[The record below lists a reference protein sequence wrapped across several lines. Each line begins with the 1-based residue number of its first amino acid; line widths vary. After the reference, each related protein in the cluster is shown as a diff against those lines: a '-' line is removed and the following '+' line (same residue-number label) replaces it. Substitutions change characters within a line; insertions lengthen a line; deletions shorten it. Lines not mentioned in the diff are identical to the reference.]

1 MESFRTLDAH
11 GRRIAMR
18 HRPGRSPAI
27 VFLPGYAS
35 DMSGAKAE
43 AIAAWAGRRGQAS
56 LRFDYTGCG
65 RSGGELSAGTI
76 SVWTQDA
83 LAAIEAAIPG
93 AAMLVGSSM
102 GGWIALLVAL
112 ARPNQIKG
120 VVGIAPAPDFT
131 QWGLVDTMTRDEH
144 AQIALSGHVERAS
157 EYGPTRFTRTL
168 IEDGAKHL
176 LMDSAIE
183 YYGPVR
189 ILHGQRDPDVPWQRS
204 LALAERIASDD
215 VQVSLVKD
223 GDHRLS
229 RPCDLALLTAT
240 LEALLSR
247 CSAD

>member
-1 MESFRTLDAH
+1 
-11 GRRIAMR
+11 MR

-27 VFLPGYAS
+27 VFLSGYAS

-65 RSGGELSAGTI
+65 HSDGELSAGTI
-76 SVWTQDA
+76 SVWAQDA
-83 LAAIEAAIPG
+83 LAAIDAAVRG

-112 ARPNQIKG
+112 ARPEQIKG

-131 QWGLVDTMTRDEH
+131 QWGIVETLTSD
-144 AQIALSGHVERAS
+144 ERAQLSHSGQFVRQS
-157 EYGPTRFTRTL
+157 EYGPTRFTRAL
-168 IEDGAKHL
+168 IEDGSRHL
-176 LMDSAIE
+176 LMDRQIGFA
-183 YYGPVR
+183 GPVR
-189 ILHGQRDPDVPWQRS
+189 ILHGQRDAEVPWQRS
-204 LALAERIASDD
+204 LALAQHIASDD

-229 RPCDLALLTAT
+229 RPRDLALLTAT